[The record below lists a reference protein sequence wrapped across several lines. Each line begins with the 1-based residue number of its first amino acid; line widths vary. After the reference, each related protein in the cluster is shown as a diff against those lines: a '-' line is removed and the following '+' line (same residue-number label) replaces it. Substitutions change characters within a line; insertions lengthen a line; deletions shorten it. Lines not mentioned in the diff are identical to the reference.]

1 MNSKETDYYFFHVIG
16 KSFHLKKT
24 TTNGR
29 EYTEYEQNSKLRLQ
43 KLPAERQIYSLSK
56 SNEHVAAEI
65 VFILLNLFY

>member
-1 MNSKETDYYFFHVIG
+1 MEE
-16 KSFHLKKT
+16 
-24 TTNGR
+24 

-43 KLPAERQIYSLSK
+43 KLPVERQIYSLSK